1 MKALNY
7 ILILVLLSSCAKFN
21 VNRLTDDQKD
31 FLLYKEGDSFSLLK
45 NSIDTIHFKISDVQL
60 SDTENC
66 NETNQTGV
74 VNFMRESLTSSKYLG
89 YIRLESDNDYV
100 VYFQGRIFA
109 YNDTVFSTNYKSYT
123 NTNDLI
129 FIGDTI
135 LNNINYQNVYL
146 IFEGYDSLFFSK
158 EKGIIYVKFKD
169 FNEKYTLIEKNNA
182 T

>member
-1 MKALNY
+1 MKTLNY
-7 ILILVLLSSCAKFN
+7 ILILVLLSSCIKFN

-31 FLLYKEGDSFSLLK
+31 FLLYKKGDSFSLLK

-60 SDTENC
+60 FDTENY
-66 NETNQTGV
+66 NETNQTCV
-74 VNFMRESLTSSKYLG
+74 VHFERKSLTVSKYVG

-100 VYFQGRIFA
+100 VCFPGRKFA
-109 YNDTVFSTNYKSYT
+109 NNDTVFSTNYKNYT

-158 EKGIIYVKFKD
+158 EKGIIYIKFKD
-169 FNEKYTLIEKNNA
+169 LNEKYTLIEENNA
-182 T
+182 I

>member
-21 VNRLTDDQKD
+21 VNRLTDHQKD
-31 FLLYKEGDSFSLLK
+31 FLLYKEGDSFTLLK
-45 NSIDTIHFKISDVQL
+45 NSIDTIQFKISDIKL
-60 SDTENC
+60 FDTENR
-66 NETNQTGV
+66 NETNRTGV
-74 VNFMRESLTSSKYLG
+74 VQFERKSLTVSKYLG
-89 YIRLESDNDYV
+89 YIRLESDNDYT
-100 VYFQGRIFA
+100 VYFQGRTFA
-109 YNDTVFSTNYKSYT
+109 YNDTVFTTSYKSCT

-129 FIGDTI
+129 FISDTI

-169 FNEKYTLIEKNNA
+169 FNEKYTLIEKNNG